1 MAMRSFRQSLA
12 RRMALGMLA
21 LFALVAAASVIAL
34 RSILY
39 AQLDG
44 TLLQI
49 AEVEARH
56 GAAAQG
62 SAFAFHEGVLLQ
74 TRSGASTPLTRFA
87 QLWTSDGRPVVRS
100 LNLQRDLKLPQR
112 QLERARRGEIGWATE
127 EWNGEQIRSVVF
139 PLELVGAA
147 HGMHV
152 LQVAAPTE
160 PIRRTL
166 WQFGMLLA
174 GLSVLATAGTFAA
187 GRRLAG
193 AALRPTLEIT
203 EQAEAIGAGSSAE
216 RITAHADV
224 REFRRLVSV
233 LNGMLGRL
241 RNAFESE
248 QRFTADAS
256 HELRGPLHVL
266 QGELEVALRRDR
278 PAHEYRETLERCR
291 VEVLRM
297 GSLVQD
303 LLVLARS
310 DAGLLV
316 AERVIVDLHD
326 LARQVAERH
335 RPIAA
340 ERGIRLDVEG
350 RAAPV
355 LGDPAVLE
363 RVVGNLVANAIRF
376 SPPDGTVTIETRQDA
391 DGQLLAVRD
400 AGPGV
405 PPEQVPRLFTR
416 FFRGDSARSRA
427 ETGHD
432 QSTGLGLAIARA
444 GAEAHGGTLR
454 FAGNAPGAVFELRLP
469 GYLKEL

>member
-1 MAMRSFRQSLA
+1 MPLRSFRQSLA

-21 LFALVAAASVIAL
+21 LFALVAAASVMAL

-56 GAAAQG
+56 GAAEQG

-74 TRSGASTPLTRFA
+74 TRNGASTPLTRFA

-100 LNLQRDLKLPQR
+100 LNLQRDLKLPAGE
-112 QLERARRGEIGWATE
+112 LARAQRGEIGWATE

-166 WQFGMLLA
+166 REFALFLV
-174 GLSVLATAGTFAA
+174 GLSVLATAGTFVA

-203 EQAEAIGAGSSAE
+203 EQAEAIRGGAQAE

-224 REFRRLVSV
+224 REFGRLVSV
-233 LNGMLGRL
+233 LNGMLDRL
-241 RNAFESE
+241 QSAFES
-248 QRFTADAS
+248 QRRFTADAS
-256 HELRGPLHVL
+256 HELRAPLNVL
-266 QGELEVALRRDR
+266 QGELEVALRRER
-278 PAHEYRETLERCR
+278 SAEEYRETLERCR

-303 LLVLARS
+303 LLALARS
-310 DAGLLV
+310 DAGVLV
-316 AERVIVDLHD
+316 AQRVVLDLND

-335 RPIAA
+335 RSLAA
-340 ERGIRLDVEG
+340 ERGVRFDVEG
-350 RAAPV
+350 GAAPV
-355 LGDPAVLE
+355 LADPAVLE
-363 RVVGNLVANAIRF
+363 RAVANLVANAIRF
-376 SPPDGTVTIETRQDA
+376 TPRDGTVTIET
-391 DGQLLAVRD
+391 GQGAEGAVLTVRD
-400 AGPGV
+400 EGPGV

-427 ETGHD
+427 ETEHD

-444 GAEAHGGTLR
+444 AADAHGGSLR

>member
-1 MAMRSFRQSLA
+1 MPMRSFRQSLA

-21 LFALVAAASVIAL
+21 LFALVAGASVIAL

-39 AQLDG
+39 SQLDG

-56 GAAAQG
+56 GAAAEG
-62 SAFAFHEGVLLQ
+62 SAFTFHEGVLLQ
-74 TRSGASTPLTRFA
+74 TRNGASTPLTRFA

-100 LNLQRDLKLPQR
+100 LNLQRDLKLPTR
-112 QLERARRGEIGWATE
+112 QLARAQRGEVGWATE

-152 LQVAAPTE
+152 LQVAAPTG
-160 PIRRTL
+160 PITRTL
-166 WQFGMLLA
+166 WQFALLLA

-203 EQAEAIGAGSSAE
+203 EQAEAIRGGTQAE
-216 RITAHADV
+216 RITAHAVV
-224 REFRRLVSV
+224 REFGRLVSV
-233 LNGMLGRL
+233 LNGMLDRL
-241 RNAFESE
+241 QSAFES
-248 QRFTADAS
+248 QRRFTADAS
-256 HELRGPLHVL
+256 HELRAPLNVL
-266 QGELEVALRRDR
+266 QGELEVALRRER
-278 PAHEYRETLERCR
+278 SAEEYRETLERCR
-291 VEVLRM
+291 VEALRM

-303 LLVLARS
+303 LLALARS
-310 DAGLLV
+310 DAGVLV
-316 AERVIVDLHD
+316 SQRVVMDLND

-335 RPIAA
+335 RPLAA
-340 ERGIRLDVEG
+340 ERGVRLDVEG
-350 RAAPV
+350 SQARV

-363 RVVGNLVANAIRF
+363 RAVANLVANAIRF
-376 SPPDGTVTIETRQDA
+376 SPRDGTVTIETREVA
-391 DGQLLAVRD
+391 DGHLLTVRD
-400 AGPGV
+400 DGPGV

-427 ETGHD
+427 ETARD

-444 GAEAHGGTLR
+444 GAEAHGGSLR
-454 FAGNAPGAVFELRLP
+454 FTGNAPGAVFELRLP
-469 GYLKEL
+469 GYLKEV

>member
-1 MAMRSFRQSLA
+1 MRSFRQSLA

-56 GAAAQG
+56 GAAEQG

-74 TRSGASTPLTRFA
+74 ARNGASTPLTRFA

-100 LNLQRDLKLPQR
+100 LNLQRDLKLPVR
-112 QLERARRGEIGWATE
+112 QLARAQRGEIGWATE
-127 EWNGEQIRSVVF
+127 EWNGEQLRSVVF
-139 PLELVGAA
+139 PLELVGPA

-166 WQFGMLLA
+166 REFALLLA

-193 AALRPTLEIT
+193 AALRPTLEIA
-203 EQAEAIGAGSSAE
+203 EQAEAIRGGTQAE

-224 REFRRLVSV
+224 REFGRLVSV
-233 LNGMLGRL
+233 LNGMLDRL
-241 RNAFESE
+241 QNAFES
-248 QRFTADAS
+248 QRRFTADAS
-256 HELRGPLHVL
+256 HELRAPLNVL
-266 QGELEVALRRDR
+266 QGELEVALRRER
-278 PAHEYRETLERCR
+278 SAEEYRETLERCR
-291 VEVLRM
+291 VEALRM

-303 LLVLARS
+303 LLALARS
-310 DAGLLV
+310 DAGVLVTLRVALDLL
-316 AERVIVDLHD
+316 A
-326 LARQVAERH
+326 LARPVAERH
-335 RPIAA
+335 RPLAG
-340 ERGIRLDVEG
+340 ERGVRLEVEG
-350 RAAPV
+350 DPAPV
-355 LGDPAVLE
+355 LADPSVLE
-363 RVVGNLVANAIRF
+363 RAVANQVANAIGF
-376 SPPDGTVTIETRQDA
+376 SPPNGTVTIATRRAA
-391 DGQLLAVRD
+391 DDQVLSVRD
-400 AGPGV
+400 QGPGV

-416 FFRGDSARSRA
+416 FFRGDAARSRA
-427 ETGHD
+427 ETARE

-444 GAEAHGGTLR
+444 GAEAHGGSLR

-469 GYLKEL
+469 GCLKEV

>member
-1 MAMRSFRQSLA
+1 MPLRSFRQSLA

-21 LFALVAAASVIAL
+21 LFALVAVASVVAL

-56 GAAAQG
+56 GAAEQG

-74 TRSGASTPLTRFA
+74 ARNGASTPLTRFA

-100 LNLQRDLKLPQR
+100 LNLQRDLKLPTGE
-112 QLERARRGEIGWATE
+112 LARAQRGEIGWATE

-166 WQFGMLLA
+166 REFALFLV
-174 GLSVLATAGTFAA
+174 GLSVLATAGTFLA

-203 EQAEAIGAGSSAE
+203 EQAEAIRGGMPAE

-224 REFRRLVSV
+224 REFGRLVSV
-233 LNGMLGRL
+233 LNGMLDRL
-241 RNAFESE
+241 QSAFES
-248 QRFTADAS
+248 QRRFTADAS
-256 HELRGPLHVL
+256 HELRAPLNVL
-266 QGELEVALRRDR
+266 QGELEVALRRER
-278 PAHEYRETLERCR
+278 SAEEYRETLERCR
-291 VEVLRM
+291 VEALRM

-303 LLVLARS
+303 LLALARS
-310 DAGLLV
+310 DAGMLV
-316 AERVIVDLHD
+316 AQRVALDLKD

-335 RPIAA
+335 RSLAA
-340 ERGIRLDVEG
+340 ERGVRLVVEG
-350 RAAPV
+350 GPVPV
-355 LGDPAVLE
+355 LGDPSVLE
-363 RVVGNLVANAIRF
+363 RAVANLVANAIRF
-376 SPPDGTVTIETRQDA
+376 SPRDGTVTIET
-391 DGQLLAVRD
+391 GQGAEAAVLTVRD
-400 AGPGV
+400 DGPGV
-405 PPEQVPRLFTR
+405 PPEQIPRLFTR

-427 ETGHD
+427 ETEHD

-444 GAEAHGGTLR
+444 AAEAHNGSLR